1 MFYVEEENKEAKQ
14 GYSKEKIPVYAVR
27 TVEYPNYEIYEER
40 WSTKEKTE
48 FLIFHYNYWEWVDS
62 SNFVPA

>member
-14 GYSKEKIPVYAVR
+14 GYS
-27 TVEYPNYEIYEER
+27 
-40 WSTKEKTE
+40 KEKTE